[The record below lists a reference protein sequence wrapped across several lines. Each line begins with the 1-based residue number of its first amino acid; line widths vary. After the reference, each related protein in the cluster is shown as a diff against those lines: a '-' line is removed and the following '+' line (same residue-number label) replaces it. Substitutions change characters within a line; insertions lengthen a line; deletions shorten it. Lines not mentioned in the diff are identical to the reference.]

1 MTRWVSAWVSAL
13 GLCLSALMLPAAPA
27 LAQQDLG
34 IFSSWGAFRDAAVP
48 LCYAIARPE
57 QIAGKAER
65 KAYVDFGFWPDRALR
80 GQFHARL
87 SRDRSSNA
95 RVTVSIAGHRFA
107 LKSDRADAWSQDAD
121 MDRAIIRAL
130 RRASSMTVESVG
142 RDGRPIVD
150 AYLLKGAASAIDAA
164 ALGCKQG

>member
-1 MTRWVSAWVSAL
+1 MTRWGAAL
-13 GLCLSALMLPAAPA
+13 GLGLSVLTWPAAPA

-34 IFSSWGAFRDAAVP
+34 VFSSWGAFRDPAVP

-57 QIAGKAER
+57 QIAGKAQR
-65 KAYVDFGFWPDRALR
+65 AAYVDFGFWPERGLR

-87 SRDRSSNA
+87 SRERSGNA

-130 RRASSMTVESVG
+130 RRASSMTVESTG

-164 ALGCKQG
+164 ALGCKKS